1 MENNDIDGIYDIVME
16 YFKVLGQLLL
26 IYSEDEGVLNS
37 KKLQAY
43 FKGEGIEYTIKIH
56 VNQVERMIRTI
67 KKVIVDRLRIN
78 KDKTWVDMYSYVIK
92 VPNDAE
98 FSWQQFLIMG
108 RGNQGCILC
117 AQIRNQLQLQ
127 TVLEATISSGL
138 YPNRDQW

>member
-16 YFKVLGQLLL
+16 YFKVLGQPLS

-37 KKLQAY
+37 KNLQAY

-98 FSWQQFLIMG
+98 FSW
-108 RGNQGCILC
+108 
-117 AQIRNQLQLQ
+117 
-127 TVLEATISSGL
+127 
-138 YPNRDQW
+138 